1 MFDAGRMYIVYFFIF
16 ISIEYHSKLAILS
29 KTKPRYRYSRSKSL
43 CSGSSTAVYSLPKRS
58 GGADSRKYTSYEK
71 CFFFY
76 IKRYNKR
83 AGIFV

>member
-29 KTKPRYRYSRSKSL
+29 KTEPRYRYSRSKSL

-58 GGADSRKYTSYEK
+58 GGADRKCS
-71 CFFFY
+71 FFY
-76 IKRYNKR
+76 IKRYNNR